1 MVYPSK
7 NVYEGAWE
15 FDKKCGNGIMHWFN
29 L

>member
-15 FDKKCGNGIMHWFN
+15 FDKKCGFGTMHW
-29 L
+29 LSL